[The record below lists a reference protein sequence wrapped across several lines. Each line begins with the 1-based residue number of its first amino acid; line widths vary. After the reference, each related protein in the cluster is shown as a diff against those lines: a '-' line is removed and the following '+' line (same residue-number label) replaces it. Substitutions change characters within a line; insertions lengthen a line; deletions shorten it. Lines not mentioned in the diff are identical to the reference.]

1 MSTDRPFSL
10 ADAARLGLFGGI
22 AAVLISLVG
31 MAEAFSKREI
41 IADVITMAQV
51 MLLGVAFVAAL
62 FAANK
67 AQSTN
72 RRITLPAG
80 IVAGA
85 IVTLLLALLALLI
98 EPLNL
103 RQMFVNATPA
113 LVKLLMPFGQT
124 GLAGAAILVGLGA
137 LMGLLAAAVTYLPAR
152 PRNALL
158 IGLVAVILFALLED
172 VLVVVFP
179 KNLGRFLYESNGLTP
194 VGALTLFALAFVI
207 SYIWQASRKGVSSR
221 VDALPPAQRKSLS
234 FVVTLLMLILLF
246 IMPRLI
252 GPYLSEVADLVGFYI
267 IMALG
272 LNVVVGLAG
281 LLDLGYVAFFA
292 IGAYTMA
299 VLTTPELPLVR
310 SFIPQ
315 MNFWEALPFAV
326 LAALVAGVLL
336 GIPVLKTRGD
346 YLAIVTLGF
355 GEIIRLL
362 VLSDALKPGLGGAM
376 GVTGVA
382 RPATFASPFTDGVTD
397 SPQEF
402 YYFILIG
409 ILIAWFVT
417 SRLKASRLGRAWMAI
432 REDEDV
438 AAAMSIN
445 LVGYKLLAFATGA
458 TLAGLSGAMFGSK
471 LGSMVPASF
480 NVLVSIN
487 VLAVLIVGGMG
498 SLPGVVVG
506 AIVLIGLPELLR
518 EFNEFRWWV
527 YGAVLV
533 VMMLY
538 KPEGL
543 WPEATRVRELH
554 EEDEPNVTVEDPTGL
569 AKSATIPGAEGA

>member
-10 ADAARLGLFGGI
+10 ADAAKFGLFAGI
-22 AAVLISLVG
+22 AGVLIALVG
-31 MAEAFSKREI
+31 MLQAFSKRMI
-41 IADVITMAQV
+41 IADVISMAQV
-51 MLLGVAFVAAL
+51 MMISVAFVGAL

-67 AQSTN
+67 AKHTN
-72 RRITLPAG
+72 RRMAVPAG
-80 IVAGA
+80 IIAGA
-85 IVTLLLALLALLI
+85 VTALCLAVLALLI
-98 EPLNL
+98 VPLHL
-103 RQMFVNATPA
+103 RDIFVNATPQ
-113 LVKLLMPFGQT
+113 LVKLLMPFELT
-124 GLAGAAILVGLGA
+124 GIAGAAVLVGLGA
-137 LMGLLAAAVTYLPAR
+137 LT
-152 PRNALL
+152 
-158 IGLVAVILFALLED
+158 GLVAALVTQLPPVWRNSLLISLSAVILIALLED
-172 VLVVVFP
+172 VFVVVVP
-179 KNLGRFLYESNGLTP
+179 KNIGKFVYKSNGLTV
-194 VGALTLFALAFVI
+194 VGAASLFVISFVLAFV
-207 SYIWQASRKGVSSR
+207 WLANRTRVSNRIDS
-221 VDALPPAQRKSLS
+221 LPPKRRQTYS
-234 FVVTLLMLILLF
+234 FVATILLLVVMF
-246 IMPRLI
+246 LLPQFI

-272 LNVVVGLAG
+272 LNVVVGFAG

-299 VLTTPELPLVR
+299 VLTTPELPMVR
-310 SFIPQ
+310 GIIPQ
-315 MNFWEALPFAV
+315 LTFWEALPFAV

-346 YLAIVTLGF
+346 YLAIITLGF

-362 VLSDALKPGLGGAM
+362 VLSDALKPFLGGAM

-382 RPATFASPFTDGVTD
+382 RPALSSLITDT
-397 SPQEF
+397 PQEF
-402 YYFILIG
+402 FYFIVIG
-409 ILIAWFVT
+409 ILIAWFIT
-417 SRLKASRLGRAWMAI
+417 SRLKNSRLGRAWMAI

-543 WPEATRVRELH
+543 WPEATRVRELR
-554 EEDEPNVTVEDPTGL
+554 EDDEPNVTSEDHTGL
-569 AKSATIPGAEGA
+569 AKPTETSPA

>member
-10 ADAARLGLFGGI
+10 ADAAKLGLFGGI

-41 IADVITMAQV
+41 IADVVSMAQV
-51 MLLGVAFVAAL
+51 MLLGVAFVAAF
-62 FAANK
+62 FAAGK
-67 AQSTN
+67 ARTSN
-72 RRITLPAG
+72 RSIILPAG
-80 IVAGA
+80 ILAGA
-85 IVTLLLALLALLI
+85 IVTLMLALLALLI
-98 EPLNL
+98 EPFQL
-103 RQMFVNATPA
+103 REMFVNATPA
-113 LVKLLMPFGQT
+113 LVKLLLPFEQT
-124 GLAGAAILVGLGA
+124 GLVGAALMVGLGA
-137 LMGLLAAAVTYLPAR
+137 LVGLAASAITYLPTKLR
-152 PRNALL
+152 TSLL
-158 IGLVAVILFALLED
+158 VSLVAVILFALLED
-172 VLVVVFP
+172 VLVVVVP
-179 KNLGRFLYESNGLTP
+179 KNVGSFFYESNGMTP
-194 VGALTLFALAFVI
+194 IGAITLFVLVFII
-207 SYIWQASRKGVSSR
+207 SYVWTASRSSFAQR
-221 VDALPPAQRKSLS
+221 IDSLPPARRKTWS
-234 FVVTLLMLILLF
+234 FVATTLMLIVLF
-246 IMPRLI
+246 ILPQLI

-272 LNVVVGLAG
+272 LNVVVGFAG

-315 MNFWEALPFAV
+315 LNFWEALPFAV

-346 YLAIVTLGF
+346 YLAIITLGF

-382 RPATFASPFTDGVTD
+382 RPTIGTQVTD

-409 ILIAWFVT
+409 ILIAWFIT

-498 SLPGVVVG
+498 SLPGVIVG

-543 WPEATRVRELH
+543 WPEATRVRELR
-554 EEDEPNVTVEDPTGL
+554 EEDTPNVTVEDPTGL
-569 AKSATIPGAEGA
+569 AKPEASGAQGA

>member
-10 ADAARLGLFGGI
+10 ADAIRFGAFGGI
-22 AAVLISLVG
+22 AAVLIALVG
-31 MAEAFSKREI
+31 MIEAFSKRMI
-41 IADVITMAQV
+41 VADVISMAQV
-51 MLLGVAFVAAL
+51 MLLAVAFVSAL

-67 AQSTN
+67 AQRTN
-72 RRITLPAG
+72 RG
-80 IVAGA
+80 IAVASGILAGA
-85 IVTLLLALLALLI
+85 VTALFVAVLALII
-98 EPLNL
+98 EPLHL
-103 RQMFVNATPA
+103 REVFVNATPQ
-113 LVKLLMPFGQT
+113 LVKLLMPFGLS
-124 GLAGAAILVGLGA
+124 GIAGAAVLVGLGA
-137 LMGLLAAAVTYLPAR
+137 LTGLVAAAVSYLPGLW
-152 PRNALL
+152 RNSLL
-158 IGLVAVILFALLED
+158 ISLSAVILIALLED
-172 VLVVVFP
+172 VFVVLLP
-179 KNLGRFLYESNGLTP
+179 RNIGRTIYESNGLTIL
-194 VGALTLFALAFVI
+194 GAIAFFVITFVLAFL
-207 SYIWQASRKGVSSR
+207 WLANRERFSRRIDSLEPK
-221 VDALPPAQRKSLS
+221 QRKTWS
-234 FVVTLLMLILLF
+234 FAATILLLVVLF
-246 IMPRLI
+246 ILPQLI
-252 GPYLSEVADLVGFYI
+252 GPYLSEVSDLVGFYI

-272 LNVVVGLAG
+272 LNVVVGFAG

-310 SFIPQ
+310 SVIPQ
-315 MNFWEALPFAV
+315 LNFWEALPFAV
-326 LAALVAGVLL
+326 LAALIAGVLL
-336 GIPVLKTRGD
+336 GVPVLKTRGD
-346 YLAIVTLGF
+346 YLAIITLGF

-362 VLSDALKPGLGGAM
+362 VLSDALKPFLGGAQ
-376 GVTGVA
+376 GVTGVG
-382 RPATFASPFTDGVTD
+382 RPAIGSQITD

-409 ILIAWFVT
+409 ILIAWFIT
-417 SRLKASRLGRAWMAI
+417 SRLKNSRLGRAWMAI

-498 SLPGVVVG
+498 SLPGVIVG

-543 WPEATRVRELH
+543 WPEATRVRELR
-554 EEDEPNVTVEDPTGL
+554 EDDEPNVVSEDPTGL
-569 AKSATIPGAEGA
+569 AKPSEA

>member
-10 ADAARLGLFGGI
+10 ADAAKFGLFAGI
-22 AAVLISLVG
+22 AGVLIALVG
-31 MAEAFSKREI
+31 MLQAFSKRMI
-41 IADVITMAQV
+41 IADVISMAQV
-51 MLLGVAFVAAL
+51 MMISVAFVGAL

-67 AQSTN
+67 AKNTN
-72 RRITLPAG
+72 RKMAVPAG
-80 IVAGA
+80 IIAGA
-85 IVTLLLALLALLI
+85 VTALCLAVLALLI
-98 EPLNL
+98 VPLHL
-103 RQMFVNATPA
+103 REIFVNATPQ
-113 LVKLLMPFGQT
+113 LVILLMPFELT
-124 GLAGAAILVGLGA
+124 GIAGAAVLVALGA
-137 LMGLLAAAVTYLPAR
+137 LT
-152 PRNALL
+152 
-158 IGLVAVILFALLED
+158 GLVAALVTHLPPVWRNSLLISLSAVILIALLED
-172 VLVVVFP
+172 VFVVVVP
-179 KNLGRFLYESNGLTP
+179 KNIGKFVYKSNGLTV
-194 VGALTLFALAFVI
+194 VGAASLFVISFVLAFV
-207 SYIWQASRKGVSSR
+207 WLANRTRVSKRIDS
-221 VDALPPAQRKSLS
+221 LPPKRRQTYS
-234 FVVTLLMLILLF
+234 FVATILLLVVMF
-246 IMPRLI
+246 LLPQFI

-272 LNVVVGLAG
+272 LNVVVGFAG

-299 VLTTPELPLVR
+299 VLTTPELPMVR
-310 SFIPQ
+310 GIIPQ
-315 MNFWEALPFAV
+315 LTFWEALPFAV

-346 YLAIVTLGF
+346 YLAIITLGF

-362 VLSDALKPGLGGAM
+362 VLSDALKPFLGGAM

-382 RPATFASPFTDGVTD
+382 RPALSSLITDT
-397 SPQEF
+397 PQEF
-402 YYFILIG
+402 FYFIVIG
-409 ILIAWFVT
+409 ILIAWFIT
-417 SRLKASRLGRAWMAI
+417 SRLKNSRLGRAWMAI

-543 WPEATRVRELH
+543 WPEATRVRELR
-554 EEDEPNVTVEDPTGL
+554 EDDEPNVTSEDHTGL
-569 AKSATIPGAEGA
+569 AKPTETSPA

>member
-10 ADAARLGLFGGI
+10 VDAARFGLFGGI
-22 AAVLISLVG
+22 AAILIALVG
-31 MAEAFSKREI
+31 MIEAFAKRDI
-41 IADVITMAQV
+41 ITDVISMAQV
-51 MLLGVAFVAAL
+51 MLLAVAFVSAY
-62 FAANK
+62 FAANR

-72 RRITLPAG
+72 RGITLVVG
-80 IVAGA
+80 IIAGA
-85 IVTLLLALLALLI
+85 VVGLLLGLLAVSI
-98 EPLNL
+98 EPLHL
-103 RQMFVNATPA
+103 REIFVNATKP
-113 LVKLLMPFGQT
+113 LVKLLMPFDTT
-124 GLAGAAILVGLGA
+124 GLVGAALLVGIGA
-137 LMGLLAAAVTYLPAR
+137 VTGLVAAALSYLPKQ

-158 IGLVAVILFALLED
+158 ISVVAVILIALLED
-172 VLVVVFP
+172 VLVVVLP
-179 KNLGRFLYESNGLTP
+179 KNVGRFVYASNGLTP
-194 VGALTLFALAFVI
+194 IGALALFVI
-207 SYIWQASRKGVSSR
+207 VFAISFVWQSSSPGISRR
-221 VDALPPAQRKSLS
+221 VDSLPPGRRKTYS
-234 FVVTLLMLILLF
+234 FVATMLLLVVLFLL
-246 IMPRLI
+246 PSLI

-272 LNVVVGLAG
+272 LNVVVGFAG

-310 SFIPQ
+310 GIIPQ
-315 MNFWEALPFAV
+315 LTFWQALPFAV

-346 YLAIVTLGF
+346 YLAIITLGF

-362 VLSDALKPGLGGAM
+362 VLSDALKPFLGGAM

-382 RPATFASPFTDGVTD
+382 RPAVASTVTD
-397 SPQEF
+397 TPQEF

-409 ILIAWFVT
+409 ILIAWFIT
-417 SRLKASRLGRAWMAI
+417 SRLKSSRLGRAWMAI

-554 EEDEPNVTVEDPTGL
+554 EEDEPNVTIEDPTGL
-569 AKSATIPGAEGA
+569 AKPAGSGMQGV

>member
-1 MSTDRPFSL
+1 
-10 ADAARLGLFGGI
+10 
-22 AAVLISLVG
+22 
-31 MAEAFSKREI
+31 
-41 IADVITMAQV
+41 
-51 MLLGVAFVAAL
+51 
-62 FAANK
+62 
-67 AQSTN
+67 
-72 RRITLPAG
+72 
-80 IVAGA
+80 
-85 IVTLLLALLALLI
+85 
-98 EPLNL
+98 
-103 RQMFVNATPA
+103 
-113 LVKLLMPFGQT
+113 
-124 GLAGAAILVGLGA
+124 
-137 LMGLLAAAVTYLPAR
+137 
-152 PRNALL
+152 
-158 IGLVAVILFALLED
+158 
-172 VLVVVFP
+172 
-179 KNLGRFLYESNGLTP
+179 
-194 VGALTLFALAFVI
+194 
-207 SYIWQASRKGVSSR
+207 
-221 VDALPPAQRKSLS
+221 
-234 FVVTLLMLILLF
+234 MLIVLF
-246 IMPRLI
+246 ILPQLI

-272 LNVVVGLAG
+272 LNVVVGFAG

-315 MNFWEALPFAV
+315 LNFWEALPFAV

-346 YLAIVTLGF
+346 YLAIITLGF

-382 RPATFASPFTDGVTD
+382 RPTIGTQVTD

-409 ILIAWFVT
+409 ILIAWFIT

-498 SLPGVVVG
+498 SLPGVIVG

-543 WPEATRVRELH
+543 WPEATRVRELR
-554 EEDEPNVTVEDPTGL
+554 EEDTPNVTVEDPTGL
-569 AKSATIPGAEGA
+569 AKPEASGAQGA

>member
-10 ADAARLGLFGGI
+10 ADAAKYGLFAGI
-22 AAVLISLVG
+22 AGVLIALVG
-31 MAEAFSKREI
+31 MLEAFAKRMI
-41 IADVITMAQV
+41 IADVISMAQV
-51 MLLGVAFVAAL
+51 MMLCVAFVGAL
-62 FAANK
+62 FAASK
-67 AQSTN
+67 AQNSN
-72 RRITLPAG
+72 RRLAITAG

-85 IVTLLLALLALLI
+85 VTALCLAILALLI
-98 EPLNL
+98 VPLHL
-103 RQMFVNATPA
+103 REIFVNATPQ
-113 LVKLLMPFGQT
+113 LVKLLMPLDLT
-124 GLAGAAILVGLGA
+124 GVVGAAVLVGLGA
-137 LMGLLAAAVTYLPAR
+137 LTGLVAAAVTYLPPAW
-152 PRNALL
+152 RNSLL
-158 IGLVAVILFALLED
+158 IAVSAVILIALLED
-172 VLVVVFP
+172 VFVVVIP
-179 KNLGRFLYESNGLTP
+179 KNIGKFLYKANGMTVL
-194 VGALTLFALAFVI
+194 GALSTFVIVFALAFV
-207 SYIWQASRKGVSSR
+207 WLANRKRVSSR
-221 VDALPPAQRKSLS
+221 IDSLPPKRRQTYS
-234 FVVTLLMLILLF
+234 FIVTIVLLIVMFILPQ
-246 IMPRLI
+246 II

-272 LNVVVGLAG
+272 LNVVVGFAG

-299 VLTTPELPLVR
+299 VLTTPELPMVR
-310 SFIPQ
+310 GIIPQ
-315 MNFWEALPFAV
+315 LTFWEALPFAV

-346 YLAIVTLGF
+346 YLAIITLGF

-362 VLSDALKPGLGGAM
+362 VLSDALKPFLGGAQ

-382 RPATFASPFTDGVTD
+382 RPALSSLITDT
-397 SPQEF
+397 PQEF
-402 YYFILIG
+402 YYFIIIG
-409 ILIAWFVT
+409 ILIAWFIT
-417 SRLKASRLGRAWMAI
+417 SRLKNSRLGRAWMAI

-543 WPEATRVRELH
+543 WPEATRVRELRDD
-554 EEDEPNVTVEDPTGL
+554 DEPNVTSEDHTGL
-569 AKSATIPGAEGA
+569 AKPTETSPA

>member
-10 ADAARLGLFGGI
+10 ADAAKYGAYAGI
-22 AAVLISLVG
+22 AAVLIALVG
-31 MAEAFSKREI
+31 MIQAFSRRMI
-41 IADVITMAQV
+41 IADVISMAQV
-51 MLLGVAFVAAL
+51 MLLALAFVGAM
-62 FAANK
+62 FAAGK

-72 RRITLPAG
+72 RGIALPAG
-80 IVAGA
+80 MIAGA
-85 IVTLLLALLALLI
+85 ITALFVALLALSI
-98 EPLNL
+98 EPFNL
-103 RQMFVNATPA
+103 REIFVNATPQ
-113 LVKLLMPFGQT
+113 LVRLLLPFDLT
-124 GLAGAAILVGLGA
+124 GITGAAVLVGLGA
-137 LMGLLAAAVTYLPAR
+137 LTGLVAAQISYLPGLW
-152 PRNALL
+152 RNSLL
-158 IGLVAVILFALLED
+158 ISVGAVILFALLED
-172 VLVVVFP
+172 VLVVILP
-179 KNLGRFLYESNGLTP
+179 RNLGRYVYESNGLT
-194 VGALTLFALAFVI
+194 VAGAVSLFVIIFAIAFV
-207 SYIWQASRKGVSSR
+207 WLANRNR
-221 VDALPPAQRKSLS
+221 VNRRIDSLPPKQRQTWS
-234 FVVTLLMLILLF
+234 FVATTLMLIVLF
-246 IMPRLI
+246 ILPQLI
-252 GPYLSEVADLVGFYI
+252 GPYLSEVADLVGIYI

-272 LNVVVGLAG
+272 LNVVVGFAG

-292 IGAYTMA
+292 IGAYAMA
-299 VLTTPELPLVR
+299 VLTTPELPVVR
-310 SFIPQ
+310 GILPQ
-315 MNFWEALPFAV
+315 MTFWQALPFAV
-326 LAALVAGVLL
+326 LAAFIAGVLL

-346 YLAIVTLGF
+346 YLAIITLGF

-362 VLSDALKPGLGGAM
+362 VLSDALKPFLGGAM
-376 GVTGVA
+376 GVTGVS
-382 RPATFASPFTDGVTD
+382 RPTLGSAVIDT
-397 SPQEF
+397 PQEF

-409 ILIAWFVT
+409 ILIAWFIT
-417 SRLKASRLGRAWMAI
+417 SRLKNSRLGRAWMAI

-498 SLPGVVVG
+498 SLPGVIVG

-554 EEDEPNVTVEDPTGL
+554 EDEEPNVVPEDPTGL
-569 AKSATIPGAEGA
+569 AKPVEANPA

>member
-10 ADAARLGLFGGI
+10 VDAAKFGLFAGI
-22 AAVLISLVG
+22 AGVLIALVG
-31 MAEAFSKREI
+31 MLEAFAKRMI
-41 IADVITMAQV
+41 IADVISMAQV
-51 MLLGVAFVAAL
+51 MMLAVAFVGAL
-62 FAANK
+62 FAASR
-67 AQSTN
+67 AQHGN
-72 RRITLPAG
+72 RTITLPAG
-80 IVAGA
+80 IIAGS
-85 IVTLLLALLALLI
+85 VTAFCLAVLALI
-98 EPLNL
+98 IIPFHL
-103 RQMFVNATPA
+103 RDFFVNATPQ
-113 LVKLLMPFGQT
+113 LVKLLMPFNLT
-124 GLAGAAILVGLGA
+124 GIAGAAALVGLGA
-137 LMGLLAAAVTYLPAR
+137 LTGLIAAAVTYLP
-152 PRNALL
+152 PVWRNSLL
-158 IGLVAVILFALLED
+158 IGLSAVILIALLED
-172 VLVVVFP
+172 VLVVVVP
-179 KNLGRFLYESNGLTP
+179 KNIGKFVYKSNGMTLL
-194 VGALTLFALAFVI
+194 GALSVFVIAFALSFV
-207 SYIWQASRKGVSSR
+207 WLATRNRVSSR
-221 VDALPPAQRKSLS
+221 IDSLPPQRRRAYT
-234 FVVTLLMLILLF
+234 FVATILLLIVMF
-246 IMPRLI
+246 ILPQLV

-272 LNVVVGLAG
+272 LNVVVGFAG

-299 VLTTPELPLVR
+299 VLTTPELPMVR
-310 SFIPQ
+310 GIIPQ
-315 MNFWEALPFAV
+315 LTFWEALPFAV

-346 YLAIVTLGF
+346 YLAIITLGF

-362 VLSDALKPGLGGAM
+362 VLSDALKPFLGGAQ

-382 RPATFASPFTDGVTD
+382 RPVLSSIVTD
-397 SPQEF
+397 TPQEF
-402 YYFILIG
+402 YYFIVIG
-409 ILIAWFVT
+409 ILIAWFIT
-417 SRLKASRLGRAWMAI
+417 SRLKTSRLGRAWMAI

-543 WPEATRVRELH
+543 WPEATRVRELR
-554 EEDEPNVTVEDPTGL
+554 EDDEPNVTSEDHTGL
-569 AKSATIPGAEGA
+569 AKPVETSPA

>member
-10 ADAARLGLFGGI
+10 LDAAKLGAFGGI
-22 AAVLISLVG
+22 ASVLIALVG
-31 MAEAFSKREI
+31 MAEAFSERMI
-41 IADVITMAQV
+41 IADFLSMAQV
-51 MLLGVAFVAAL
+51 MLISISFIAGL

-67 AQSTN
+67 AQSSN
-72 RRITLPAG
+72 RKIVIPAG
-80 IVAGA
+80 LVAGA
-85 IVTLLLALLALLI
+85 VAALFVAVLALII
-98 EPLNL
+98 EPLHL
-103 RQMFVNATPA
+103 REIFVNATPQ
-113 LVKLLMPFGQT
+113 LVKLLLPFGLT
-124 GLAGAAILVGLGA
+124 GIIGAAVLVGLGA
-137 LMGLLAAAVTYLPAR
+137 GVGVIAAAVTYLPSALR
-152 PRNALL
+152 SALL
-158 IGLVAVILFALLED
+158 ISLSALILIALLED
-172 VLVVVFP
+172 VLIAVLPRNF
-179 KNLGRFLYESNGLTP
+179 GRFIYESNGLTP
-194 VGALTLFALAFVI
+194 IGALLVFAVFFVI
-207 SYIWQASRKGVSSR
+207 AFLWQANRAGVARRIDSM
-221 VDALPPAQRKSLS
+221 PPQQRKTAS
-234 FVVTLLMLILLF
+234 FAATMLLLAVLF
-246 IMPRLI
+246 ILPQLV

-272 LNVVVGLAG
+272 LNVVVGFAG

-299 VLTTPELPLVR
+299 VLTTPELPVVR
-310 SFIPQ
+310 AVIPQ
-315 MNFWEALPFAV
+315 LNFWEALPFAV
-326 LAALVAGVLL
+326 LAALLAGVLL
-336 GIPVLKTRGD
+336 GVPVLKTRGD
-346 YLAIVTLGF
+346 YLAIITLGF

-362 VLSDALKPGLGGAM
+362 VLSDALKPFLGGAQ
-376 GVTGVA
+376 GVTGVN
-382 RPATFASPFTDGVTD
+382 RPAIGPQITD

-409 ILIAWFVT
+409 ILIAWFIT
-417 SRLKASRLGRAWMAI
+417 SRLKNSRLGRAWMAI

-458 TLAGLSGAMFGSK
+458 TLAGLSGALFGSK

-543 WPEATRVRELH
+543 WPEATRVRELR
-554 EEDEPNVTVEDPTGL
+554 EDDEPNVVSEDPTGL
-569 AKSATIPGAEGA
+569 AKPAEA

>member
-1 MSTDRPFSL
+1 
-10 ADAARLGLFGGI
+10 
-22 AAVLISLVG
+22 VLIALVG

-41 IADVITMAQV
+41 IADVVSMAQV

-85 IVTLLLALLALLI
+85 IVTLLLALLALAI
-98 EPLNL
+98 EPLHL
-103 RQMFVNATPA
+103 REMFVNATPA
-113 LVKLLMPFGQT
+113 LVKLLLPFEQT
-124 GLAGAAILVGLGA
+124 GLTGAALLVGLGA
-137 LMGLLAAAVTYLPAR
+137 LMGLLAAAITYLPGKLR
-152 PRNALL
+152 SALL
-158 IGLVAVILFALLED
+158 ISVVAVVLFALLED
-172 VLVVVFP
+172 VLVVVIP

-194 VGALTLFALAFVI
+194 MGAISLFVLVFVI
-207 SYIWQASRKGVSSR
+207 SYVWQASRSGVSRR
-221 VDALPPAQRKSLS
+221 VDAMPPTQRKTLS
-234 FVVTLLMLILLF
+234 FVVTLLMLIVLF

-272 LNVVVGLAG
+272 LNVVVGFAG

-315 MNFWEALPFAV
+315 MNFWTALPFAV
-326 LAALVAGVLL
+326 LAALLAGVLL

-346 YLAIVTLGF
+346 YLAIITLGF

-382 RPATFASPFTDGVTD
+382 RPWSPLGDGVTD

-498 SLPGVVVG
+498 SLPGVIVG

>member
-1 MSTDRPFSL
+1 MHTEKPFTL
-10 ADAARLGLFGGI
+10 GDATKFGIYGGF
-22 AAVLISLVG
+22 AAVLVALVG
-31 MAEAFSKREI
+31 MVDAFAKTYI
-41 IADVITMAQV
+41 IADLLTMSQV
-51 MLLGVAFVAAL
+51 LLMALAFGTAYMAAMRMRRTQPGMAAAAGTIAGAMTGLLLGIL
-62 FAANK
+62 
-67 AQSTN
+67 
-72 RRITLPAG
+72 G
-80 IVAGA
+80 
-85 IVTLLLALLALLI
+85 LAI

-103 RQMFVNATPA
+103 REIFVNATPA
-113 LVKLLMPFGQT
+113 LVKDLQPFGLT
-124 GLAGAAILVGLGA
+124 DIPAAAAMAGLGA
-137 LMGLLAAAVTYLPAR
+137 VVGLVAALITYLPALL
-152 PRNALL
+152 RNSVM
-158 IGLVAVILFALLED
+158 IGLIAVTLIALLED
-172 VLVVVFP
+172 VFVVLIP
-179 KNLGRFLYESNGLTP
+179 KGVGDFIYKSNGLT
-194 VGALTLFALAFVI
+194 VIGAITLFVAILVLAYLWQVI
-207 SYIWQASRKGVSSR
+207 RPRVSQA
-221 VDALPPAQRKSLS
+221 VDRLPTRRRQLLRFA
-234 FVVTLLMLILLF
+234 VTTLMLVVLFLL
-246 IMPRLI
+246 PQVL
-252 GPYLSEVADLVGFYI
+252 GSYLSEVADLVGFYI

-272 LNVVVGLAG
+272 LNVVVGFAG

-310 SFIPQ
+310 SIIPQ
-315 MNFWEALPFAV
+315 LTFWQALPFAV
-326 LAALVAGVLL
+326 LASLIAGVLL

-346 YLAIVTLGF
+346 YLAIITLGF

-362 VLSDALKPGLGGAM
+362 VLSDALKPGLGGAQ

-382 RPATFASPFTDGVTD
+382 RPAFGDAVRVD

-402 YYFILIG
+402 YYLILIG
-409 ILIAWFVT
+409 ILLAWFVT
-417 SRLKASRLGRAWMAI
+417 ARLKKSRLGRAWMAV

-498 SLPGVVVG
+498 SLPGVIVG
-506 AIVLIGLPELLR
+506 ALALIGLPELLR

-527 YGAVLV
+527 YGIVLV

-543 WPEATRVRELH
+543 WPEATHVRELH
-554 EEDEPNVTVEDPTGL
+554 GADEEPNLVTEDPTGL
-569 AKSATIPGAEGA
+569 AESATAPS

>member
-10 ADAARLGLFGGI
+10 ADAAKFGLFAGI
-22 AAVLISLVG
+22 AGVLIALVG
-31 MAEAFSKREI
+31 MLQAFSKRMI
-41 IADVITMAQV
+41 IADVISMAQV
-51 MLLGVAFVAAL
+51 MMISVAFVGAL

-67 AQSTN
+67 AKNTN
-72 RRITLPAG
+72 RKMAVPAG
-80 IVAGA
+80 IIAGA
-85 IVTLLLALLALLI
+85 VTALCLAVLALLI
-98 EPLNL
+98 VPLHL
-103 RQMFVNATPA
+103 REIFVNATPQ
-113 LVKLLMPFGQT
+113 LVILLMPFELT
-124 GLAGAAILVGLGA
+124 GIAGAAVLVALGA
-137 LMGLLAAAVTYLPAR
+137 LT
-152 PRNALL
+152 
-158 IGLVAVILFALLED
+158 GLVAALVTHLPPVWRNSLLISLSAVILIALLED
-172 VLVVVFP
+172 VFVVVVP
-179 KNLGRFLYESNGLTP
+179 KNIGKFVYKSNGLTV
-194 VGALTLFALAFVI
+194 VGAASLFVISFVLAFV
-207 SYIWQASRKGVSSR
+207 WLANRTRVSNRIDS
-221 VDALPPAQRKSLS
+221 LPPKRRQTYS
-234 FVVTLLMLILLF
+234 FVATILLLVVMF
-246 IMPRLI
+246 LLPQFI

-272 LNVVVGLAG
+272 LNVVVGFAG

-299 VLTTPELPLVR
+299 VLTTPELPMVR
-310 SFIPQ
+310 GIIPQ
-315 MNFWEALPFAV
+315 LTFWEALPFAV

-346 YLAIVTLGF
+346 YLAIITLGF

-362 VLSDALKPGLGGAM
+362 VLSDALKPFLGGAM

-382 RPATFASPFTDGVTD
+382 RPALSSLITDT
-397 SPQEF
+397 PQEF
-402 YYFILIG
+402 FYFIVIG
-409 ILIAWFVT
+409 ILIAWFIT
-417 SRLKASRLGRAWMAI
+417 SRLKNSRLGRAWMAI

-543 WPEATRVRELH
+543 WPEATRVRELR
-554 EEDEPNVTVEDPTGL
+554 EDDEPNVTSEDHTGL
-569 AKSATIPGAEGA
+569 AKPTETSPA

>member
-10 ADAARLGLFGGI
+10 ADAAKFGLFAGI
-22 AAVLISLVG
+22 AGVLIALVG
-31 MAEAFSKREI
+31 MLQAFSKRMI
-41 IADVITMAQV
+41 IADVISMAQV
-51 MLLGVAFVAAL
+51 MMISVAFVGAL

-67 AQSTN
+67 AKHTN
-72 RRITLPAG
+72 RKMAVPAG
-80 IVAGA
+80 IIAGA
-85 IVTLLLALLALLI
+85 VAALCLAVLALLI
-98 EPLNL
+98 VPLHL
-103 RQMFVNATPA
+103 REIFVNATPQ
-113 LVKLLMPFGQT
+113 LVKLLMPFELT
-124 GLAGAAILVGLGA
+124 GIAGAAVLVGLGA
-137 LMGLLAAAVTYLPAR
+137 LT
-152 PRNALL
+152 
-158 IGLVAVILFALLED
+158 GLVAAIVTHLPPVWRNSLLIALSAVILIALLED
-172 VLVVVFP
+172 VFVVVVP
-179 KNLGRFLYESNGLTP
+179 KNIGKFVYKSNGLTV
-194 VGALTLFALAFVI
+194 VGAASLFVISFVLAFV
-207 SYIWQASRKGVSSR
+207 WLANRTRVSNRIDS
-221 VDALPPAQRKSLS
+221 LPPKRRQTYS
-234 FVVTLLMLILLF
+234 FVATILLLVVMF
-246 IMPRLI
+246 LLPQFI

-272 LNVVVGLAG
+272 LNVVVGFAG

-299 VLTTPELPLVR
+299 VLTTPELPMVR
-310 SFIPQ
+310 GIIPQ
-315 MNFWEALPFAV
+315 LTFWEALPFAV

-346 YLAIVTLGF
+346 YLAIITLGF

-362 VLSDALKPGLGGAM
+362 VLSDALKPFLGGAM

-382 RPATFASPFTDGVTD
+382 RPALSSLITDT
-397 SPQEF
+397 PQEF
-402 YYFILIG
+402 FYFIVIG
-409 ILIAWFVT
+409 ILIAWFIT
-417 SRLKASRLGRAWMAI
+417 SRLKNSRLGRAWMAI

-543 WPEATRVRELH
+543 WPEATRCV
-554 EEDEPNVTVEDPTGL
+554 NC
-569 AKSATIPGAEGA
+569 AKTTSRT

>member
-1 MSTDRPFSL
+1 MSIDRPFRL
-10 ADAARLGLFGGI
+10 TDAVLYGLYGGI
-22 AAVLISLVG
+22 AALLIALVG

-41 IADVITMAQV
+41 IADVISMAQV
-51 MLLGVAFVAAL
+51 MLMGVAFVAAL

-67 AQSTN
+67 AQSSH
-72 RRITLPAG
+72 RSITVASG
-80 IVAGA
+80 IIAGA
-85 IVTLLLALLALLI
+85 MVGLLLALLALAI
-98 EPLNL
+98 EPLNM
-103 RQMFVNATPA
+103 RAMFVNANRQLVALLLPFDQTPIIGG
-113 LVKLLMPFGQT
+113 V
-124 GLAGAAILVGLGA
+124 ILVGVGA
-137 LMGLLAAAVTYLPAR
+137 LMGLAAAAITYLPSLLR
-152 PRNALL
+152 RSLL
-158 IGLVAVILFALLED
+158 ISLVGVVLIALLED
-172 VLVVVFP
+172 VLVVVLP
-179 KNLGRFLYESNGLTP
+179 KNIGRFVYESNGLTIA
-194 VGALTLFALAFVI
+194 GAVVLFVLIFAITYL
-207 SYIWQASRKGVSSR
+207 W
-221 VDALPPAQRKSLS
+221 LAQRDNVTRRFDRMPPKQRRIWS
-234 FVVTLLMLILLF
+234 FAATITLLVVLFLL
-246 IMPRLI
+246 PQLI
-252 GPYLSEVADLVGFYI
+252 GPYLSEVSDLVGFYI

-272 LNVVVGLAG
+272 LNVVVGFAG

-299 VLTTPELPLVR
+299 VLTTPELPIVR
-310 SFIPQ
+310 AVIPQ
-315 MNFWEALPFAV
+315 LNFWQALPFAV
-326 LAALVAGVLL
+326 LAALIAGVLL
-336 GIPVLKTRGD
+336 GVPVLKTRGD
-346 YLAIVTLGF
+346 YLAIITLGF
-355 GEIIRLL
+355 GEIIRLV
-362 VLSDALKPGLGGAM
+362 VLSDALKPFLGGAQ

-382 RPATFASPFTDGVTD
+382 RPTLGSSVTD

-409 ILIAWFVT
+409 ILIAWFIT
-417 SRLKASRLGRAWMAI
+417 ARLKNSRLGRAWMAI

-498 SLPGVVVG
+498 SLPGVIVG
-506 AIVLIGLPELLR
+506 ALVLIGLPELLR

-543 WPEATRVRELH
+543 WPEATRVRELR
-554 EEDEPNVTVEDPTGL
+554 EDEEPNESIEDPTGL
-569 AKSATIPGAEGA
+569 AKPSEA

>member
-10 ADAARLGLFGGI
+10 ADAAKFGLFAGI
-22 AAVLISLVG
+22 AGVLIALVG
-31 MAEAFSKREI
+31 MLEAFAKRMI
-41 IADVITMAQV
+41 IADVISMAQV
-51 MLLGVAFVAAL
+51 MMLAVAFVGAL
-62 FAANK
+62 FAASK
-67 AQSTN
+67 SQHSN
-72 RRITLPAG
+72 RRIVIPAG
-80 IVAGA
+80 ILAGA
-85 IVTLLLALLALLI
+85 VTALCLAVLALLI
-98 EPLNL
+98 VPLHL
-103 RQMFVNATPA
+103 RDIFVNATPQ
-113 LVKLLMPFGQT
+113 LVKLLMPFNLT
-124 GLAGAAILVGLGA
+124 GIAGAAVLVGLGA
-137 LMGLLAAAVTYLPAR
+137 LTGLVAAAVTYLP
-152 PRNALL
+152 PVWRNSLL
-158 IGLVAVILFALLED
+158 ISLSAVILIALLED
-172 VLVVVFP
+172 VFVVIVP
-179 KNLGRFLYESNGLTP
+179 KNVGKFLYKSNGMTVL
-194 VGALTLFALAFVI
+194 GALSVFVI
-207 SYIWQASRKGVSSR
+207 FFAVSFAWLANRNRLSSR
-221 VDALPPAQRKSLS
+221 IDSLPPKRRRAYS
-234 FVVTLLMLILLF
+234 FVATILLLIIMF
-246 IMPRLI
+246 ILPQLV

-272 LNVVVGLAG
+272 LNVVVGFAG

-299 VLTTPELPLVR
+299 VLTTPELPMVR
-310 SFIPQ
+310 GIIPQ
-315 MNFWEALPFAV
+315 LTFWEALPFAV

-346 YLAIVTLGF
+346 YLAIITLGF

-362 VLSDALKPGLGGAM
+362 VLSDALKPFLGGAQ

-382 RPATFASPFTDGVTD
+382 RPALSSLITDT
-397 SPQEF
+397 PQEF
-402 YYFILIG
+402 YYFIVIG
-409 ILIAWFVT
+409 ILIAWFIT
-417 SRLKASRLGRAWMAI
+417 SRLKNSRLGRAWMAI

-538 KPEGL
+538 RPEGL
-543 WPEATRVRELH
+543 WPEATRVRELRDD
-554 EEDEPNVTVEDPTGL
+554 DEPNVTSEDHTGL
-569 AKSATIPGAEGA
+569 AKPTETSPA

>member
-10 ADAARLGLFGGI
+10 ADAAKFGLFAGI
-22 AAVLISLVG
+22 AGVLIALVG
-31 MAEAFSKREI
+31 MLEAFAKRMI
-41 IADVITMAQV
+41 IADVISMAQV
-51 MLLGVAFVAAL
+51 MMLSVAFVGAL
-62 FAANK
+62 FAASK
-67 AQSTN
+67 SQHSN
-72 RRITLPAG
+72 RRIVIPAG
-80 IVAGA
+80 IIAGA
-85 IVTLLLALLALLI
+85 VTAFCLALLALLI
-98 EPLNL
+98 VPLHL
-103 RQMFVNATPA
+103 RDIFVNATPQ
-113 LVKLLMPFGQT
+113 LVKLIMPFNLT
-124 GLAGAAILVGLGA
+124 GIAGAAVLVGLGA
-137 LMGLLAAAVTYLPAR
+137 LTGLVASAVTYLPPAW
-152 PRNALL
+152 RNSLL
-158 IGLVAVILFALLED
+158 ISLSAVILIALLED
-172 VLVVVFP
+172 VFVVVVP
-179 KNLGRFLYESNGLTP
+179 KNIGKFLYKSNGMTVL
-194 VGALTLFALAFVI
+194 GALSVFVI
-207 SYIWQASRKGVSSR
+207 FYAVSFVWLANRNRVSSR
-221 VDALPPAQRKSLS
+221 IDSLPPKRRQTYT
-234 FVVTLLMLILLF
+234 FVATILLLVVMF
-246 IMPRLI
+246 ILPQLV

-272 LNVVVGLAG
+272 LNVVVGFAG

-299 VLTTPELPLVR
+299 VLTTPELPMVR
-310 SFIPQ
+310 GIIPQ
-315 MNFWEALPFAV
+315 LTFWEALPFAV

-346 YLAIVTLGF
+346 YLAIITLGF

-362 VLSDALKPGLGGAM
+362 VLSDALKPFLGGAQ

-382 RPATFASPFTDGVTD
+382 RPALSSMITDT
-397 SPQEF
+397 PQEF
-402 YYFILIG
+402 YYFIVIG
-409 ILIAWFVT
+409 ILIAWFIT
-417 SRLKASRLGRAWMAI
+417 SRLKNSRLGRAWMAI

-538 KPEGL
+538 RPEGL
-543 WPEATRVRELH
+543 WPEATRVRELR
-554 EEDEPNVTVEDPTGL
+554 EDDEPNVTSEDHTGL
-569 AKSATIPGAEGA
+569 AKPTETSPA

>member
-10 ADAARLGLFGGI
+10 VDAAKLGLYGGI
-22 AAVLISLVG
+22 AAILIALVG
-31 MAEAFSKREI
+31 MIQAFSKRDI
-41 IADVITMAQV
+41 ISDVISMAQV
-51 MLLGVAFVAAL
+51 MLMATAFVAAY
-62 FAANK
+62 FAAGR
-67 AQSTN
+67 AQKS
-72 RRITLPAG
+72 RRSLTIGAG
-80 IVAGA
+80 LIAGA
-85 IVTLLLALLALLI
+85 VTGLLIGLLALAI
-98 EPLNL
+98 EPLHM
-103 RQMFVNATPA
+103 REVFVNATPQ
-113 LVKLLMPFGQT
+113 LVKLLMPFNLT
-124 GLAGAAILVGLGA
+124 GIAGAVVLVGAGA
-137 LMGLLAAAVTYLPAR
+137 VVGMVAALITYLPSA
-152 PRNALL
+152 PRNAL
-158 IGLVAVILFALLED
+158 IISIVAVILIALLED
-172 VLVVVFP
+172 VIAVILP
-179 KNLGRFLYESNGLTP
+179 KNVGKFIYKSNGLT
-194 VGALTLFALAFVI
+194 VTGAALLFVVTFALAYLWTI
-207 SYIWQASRKGVSSR
+207 SRSGVTRR
-221 VDALPPAQRKSLS
+221 VDRMEPKQRQVMT
-234 FVVTLLMLILLF
+234 FVVTILLLILMFLL
-246 IMPRLI
+246 PSLV

-267 IMALG
+267 VMALG
-272 LNVVVGLAG
+272 LNVVVGFAG

-299 VLTTPELPLVR
+299 VLTTPELPIVR
-310 SFIPQ
+310 DYIPQ
-315 MNFWEALPFAV
+315 MSFWMALPIAV
-326 LAALVAGVLL
+326 LAALLAGVFL
-336 GIPVLKTRGD
+336 GVPVLKTRGD
-346 YLAIVTLGF
+346 YLAIITLGF

-362 VLSDALKPGLGGAM
+362 VLSDALKPYLGGAQ
-376 GVTGVA
+376 GITGVG
-382 RPATFASPFTDGVTD
+382 RPTLQSIVTD

-402 YYFILIG
+402 YYLIAIS
-409 ILIAWFVT
+409 ILIAWFIT

-458 TLAGLSGAMFGSK
+458 TLAGLSGALFGSK

-554 EEDEPNVTVEDPTGL
+554 EEDAPNVTVEDDTGL
-569 AKSATIPGAEGA
+569 ARPIQM

>member
-1 MSTDRPFSL
+1 MHTEKPFTL
-10 ADAARLGLFGGI
+10 GDATKFGIYGGF
-22 AAVLISLVG
+22 AAVLVALVG
-31 MAEAFSKREI
+31 MVDAFAKTYI
-41 IADVITMAQV
+41 IADLLTMSQV
-51 MLLGVAFVAAL
+51 LLMALAFGTAYMAAMRMRRTQPGMAAAAGTIAGAMTGLLLGIL
-62 FAANK
+62 
-67 AQSTN
+67 
-72 RRITLPAG
+72 G
-80 IVAGA
+80 
-85 IVTLLLALLALLI
+85 LAI

-103 RQMFVNATPA
+103 REIFVNATPA
-113 LVKLLMPFGQT
+113 LVKDLQPFGLT
-124 GLAGAAILVGLGA
+124 DIPAAAAMAGLGA
-137 LMGLLAAAVTYLPAR
+137 VVGLVAALITYLPALL
-152 PRNALL
+152 RNSVM
-158 IGLVAVILFALLED
+158 IGLIAVTLIALLED
-172 VLVVVFP
+172 VFVVLIP
-179 KNLGRFLYESNGLTP
+179 KGVGDFIYKSNGLT
-194 VGALTLFALAFVI
+194 VIGAITLFVAILVLAYLWQVI
-207 SYIWQASRKGVSSR
+207 RPRVSQA
-221 VDALPPAQRKSLS
+221 VDRLPTRRRQLLRFA
-234 FVVTLLMLILLF
+234 VTTLMLVVLFLL
-246 IMPRLI
+246 PQVL

-272 LNVVVGLAG
+272 LNVVVGFAG

-310 SFIPQ
+310 SIIPQ
-315 MNFWEALPFAV
+315 LTFWQALPFAV
-326 LAALVAGVLL
+326 LASLIAGVLL

-346 YLAIVTLGF
+346 YLAIITLGF

-362 VLSDALKPGLGGAM
+362 VLSDALKPGLGGAQ

-382 RPATFASPFTDGVTD
+382 RPAFGDAVRVD

-402 YYFILIG
+402 YYLILIG
-409 ILIAWFVT
+409 ILLAWFVT
-417 SRLKASRLGRAWMAI
+417 ARLKKSRLGRAWMAV

-498 SLPGVVVG
+498 SLPGVIVG
-506 AIVLIGLPELLR
+506 ALALIGLPELLR

-527 YGAVLV
+527 YGIVLV

-543 WPEATRVRELH
+543 WPEATHVRELH
-554 EEDEPNVTVEDPTGL
+554 GADEEPNLVTEDPTGL
-569 AKSATIPGAEGA
+569 AESATAPS

>member
-1 MSTDRPFSL
+1 
-10 ADAARLGLFGGI
+10 
-22 AAVLISLVG
+22 
-31 MAEAFSKREI
+31 
-41 IADVITMAQV
+41 
-51 MLLGVAFVAAL
+51 
-62 FAANK
+62 
-67 AQSTN
+67 
-72 RRITLPAG
+72 
-80 IVAGA
+80 
-85 IVTLLLALLALLI
+85 
-98 EPLNL
+98 
-103 RQMFVNATPA
+103 MFVNATPA
-113 LVKLLMPFGQT
+113 LVKLLLFGQE
-124 GLAGAAILVGLGA
+124 GLAGAGLLVGLGA
-137 LMGLLAAAVTYLPAR
+137 VMGLLAAAITYLPGKLR
-152 PRNALL
+152 SALL
-158 IGLVAVILFALLED
+158 ISSVAVILFALLED
-172 VLVVVFP
+172 VLVVVVP
-179 KNLGRFLYESNGLTP
+179 KNVGRFVYESNGLTP
-194 VGALTLFALAFVI
+194 VGALTLFAIVFVI
-207 SYIWQASRKGVSSR
+207 SYIWQASRGGVSSR
-221 VDALPPAQRKSLS
+221 VDALPPAQRKTLS
-234 FVVTLLMLILLF
+234 FVATLLMLIVLF
-246 IMPRLI
+246 VMPRLI

-272 LNVVVGLAG
+272 LNVVLGFAG
-281 LLDLGYVAFFA
+281 LLDMGYVAFFA

-310 SFIPQ
+310 AVIPQ
-315 MNFWEALPFAV
+315 MSFWAALPFAV
-326 LAALVAGVLL
+326 LAALAAGVLL

-346 YLAIVTLGF
+346 YLAIITLGF

-362 VLSDALKPGLGGAM
+362 VLSDALKPFLGGAM

-382 RPATFASPFTDGVTD
+382 RPALLGGITD

-409 ILIAWFVT
+409 ILIAWFIT

-458 TLAGLSGAMFGSK
+458 ALAGLSGAVFGSK

-543 WPEATRVRELH
+543 WPEATRVRELR
-554 EEDEPNVTVEDPTGL
+554 EDEEPNVTVEDPTGL

>member
-1 MSTDRPFSL
+1 MHNEKPFTL
-10 ADAARLGLFGGI
+10 GDATKLGIYGGL
-22 AAVLISLVG
+22 AAVLVALVG
-31 MAEAFSKREI
+31 MVDAFAKTFI
-41 IADVITMAQV
+41 IADLLTMSQV
-51 MLLGVAFVAAL
+51 LLMALAFGTAYMAAMRMRRTRPGMAAAAGMIAGAMTGLLLG
-62 FAANK
+62 
-67 AQSTN
+67 
-72 RRITLPAG
+72 
-80 IVAGA
+80 
-85 IVTLLLALLALLI
+85 LLGLII

-103 RQMFVNATPA
+103 REIFVNATPA
-113 LVKLLMPFGQT
+113 LVKDLQPFGLT
-124 GLAGAAILVGLGA
+124 GIPAAAAMAGLGA
-137 LMGLLAAAVTYLPAR
+137 VVGLVAALITYLPALL
-152 PRNALL
+152 RNSVMISL
-158 IGLVAVILFALLED
+158 ISVTLIALLED
-172 VLVVVFP
+172 VFVVVIP
-179 KNLGRFLYESNGLTP
+179 KGVGDFIYESNGLT
-194 VGALTLFALAFVI
+194 VIGAITLFVGILVLAYLWQVIRPRVTQAVDRMPTKRRQVLRFV
-207 SYIWQASRKGVSSR
+207 A
-221 VDALPPAQRKSLS
+221 
-234 FVVTLLMLILLF
+234 TLLMLVVLFLL
-246 IMPRLI
+246 PQVL
-252 GPYLSEVADLVGFYI
+252 GSYLSEVADLVGFYI

-272 LNVVVGLAG
+272 LNVVVGFAG

-310 SFIPQ
+310 GIIPQ
-315 MNFWEALPFAV
+315 LTFWQALPFAV
-326 LAALVAGVLL
+326 LASLIAGVLL

-346 YLAIVTLGF
+346 YLAIITLGF

-362 VLSDALKPGLGGAM
+362 VLSDALKPALGGAQ

-382 RPATFASPFTDGVTD
+382 RPAFGDAVRVD

-402 YYFILIG
+402 YYLILIG
-409 ILIAWFVT
+409 ILIAWFIT
-417 SRLKASRLGRAWMAI
+417 SRLKKSRLGRAWMAV

-498 SLPGVVVG
+498 SLPGVIVG
-506 AIVLIGLPELLR
+506 ALALIGLPELLR

-527 YGAVLV
+527 YGIVLV

-554 EEDEPNVTVEDPTGL
+554 EADEEPNVLIEDPTGL
-569 AKSATIPGAEGA
+569 AESATVPS